1 MTGLRAG
8 SRAAGPMRKEDDRTV
23 GKEQGPMRK
32 EDDRTAGREQGGGTD
47 EKGG

>member
-1 MTGLRAG
+1 
-8 SRAAGPMRKEDDRTV
+8 MRKEDDRTV